1 MARQRDHRST
11 YSRRD
16 AQARAEGFRSYA
28 DKRRH
33 GGAAAARVSNDQ
45 DLDRLP
51 PAARSER
58 RKALRALAE
67 VRTDGLTPA
76 QAARRNETT
85 VDSMRFWAEG
95 ALRSDG
101 TVTRADRLL
110 RPMRAIDRSV
120 HTEVPVSVRGSKAA
134 SRLSAY
140 WDAVEHYLDTGDDGP
155 LGRFEGIRIAGIELE
170 TDTDVIDRLSLL
182 GVLSFETIYQD
193 VAA

>member
-1 MARQRDHRST
+1 MARKRDHRNT

-28 DKRRH
+28 HKRKH
-33 GGAAAARVSNDQ
+33 GGASAAHVSNDE
-45 DLDRLP
+45 DLSRLP

-76 QAARRNETT
+76 QAARRNNTT

-95 ALRSDG
+95 ALRPDG
-101 TVTRADRLL
+101 SVTGADRLW
-110 RPMRAIDRSV
+110 RPMRAIDRSLHV
-120 HTEVPVSVRGSKAA
+120 EVPVSVRGSRAA

-140 WDAVEHYLDTGDDGP
+140 WDAVEHYLDTGADGP
-155 LGRFEGIRIAGIELE
+155 LRLFEGVRIAGIELE
-170 TDTDVIDRLSLL
+170 TDTDVLDRLSLL